1 MGSEAGGLRGFPGAH
16 SIEKSVF
23 SHHEGELYEQQGT
36 YEIHMLQLRSGN
48 FKVDGALSPVRG
60 VEYAGGAGRNDGA

>member
-1 MGSEAGGLRGFPGAH
+1 MS
-16 SIEKSVF
+16 SS
-23 SHHEGELYEQQGT
+23 T

-48 FKVDGALSPVRG
+48 FEVDGALSPVRG